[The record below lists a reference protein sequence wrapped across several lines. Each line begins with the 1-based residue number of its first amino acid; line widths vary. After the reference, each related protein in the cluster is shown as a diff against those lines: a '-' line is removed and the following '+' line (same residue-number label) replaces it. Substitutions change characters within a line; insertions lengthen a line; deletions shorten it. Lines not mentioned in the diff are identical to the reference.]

1 MKIRRFFGKDMR
13 EALKQVKDELGGDAV
28 IMSNKKVADGVELVA
43 AVDKETEMTKP
54 APTIS
59 LGRRSKNTPTLSE
72 IIGDDGPDSLKAL
85 LEKQHAGQL
94 VDENSD
100 GFESVAHANAAYGR
114 KNEQYT
120 DKENSKQYSQQ
131 RSAQSTQ
138 STQAVNQNQPRV
150 SQAYADS
157 QQAEKRRREAEL
169 THEYARTPVT
179 KPMDDFSMEH
189 DFADSQAS
197 DLFSQDKS
205 FSPNDGLDFI
215 KSELASI
222 RNVLQY
228 QVNGLSDEKSK
239 RKNPTHYFLGNKLLG
254 MGISERLVEQLVSF
268 LPPQATETE
277 GWDYL
282 LNLISN
288 RLHIGGN
295 DILQQSGIVALVGPT
310 GTGKTTTVAKL
321 AAKFAQKYG
330 ANEVAMITVDTYRI
344 AAFEQLATYGKIIG
358 CTVKKAQ
365 TSEELAHI
373 LYQLRHKKLVLIDT
387 AGFSQR
393 DARLVTQLNDYEKET
408 TANIKKY
415 LVLPAGAQ
423 YQVLHQTI
431 QAYKNINLTGCIFS
445 KLDECYSLGE
455 ALSVVIENDLRLSYV
470 TDGQRV
476 PEDIKL
482 ADAKNLIMVAS
493 KLYKKYALAHTSLLN
508 SDEGV
513 RAG

>member
-28 IMSNKKVADGVELVA
+28 IMSNKKVVGGVELVA
-43 AVDKETEMTKP
+43 AVDKETEMTRP
-54 APTIS
+54 IPTIS

-85 LEKQHAGQL
+85 LEKQHAGKL
-94 VDENSD
+94 LDENSD
-100 GFESVAHANAAYGR
+100 GFDYTAFPNAAH
-114 KNEQYT
+114 T
-120 DKENSKQYSQQ
+120 QQ
-131 RSAQSTQ
+131 RRAESTYSSATMSR
-138 STQAVNQNQPRV
+138 NHPRA

-157 QQAEKRRREAEL
+157 QQSEQRLREAEL
-169 THEYARTPVT
+169 THPYARTPVT
-179 KPMDDFSMEH
+179 KAVEDFTMNE

-197 DLFSQDKS
+197 DLFSHDS
-205 FSPNDGLDFI
+205 SIAPNDDLESI
-215 KSELASI
+215 KLELASI

-254 MGISERLVEQLVSF
+254 MGISEKLVAQLVSF
-268 LPPQATETE
+268 LPPQSNETE

-282 LNLISN
+282 LKLISN

-295 DILQQSGIVALVGPT
+295 DILQQSGIVALVGAT

-321 AAKFAQKYG
+321 AAKYAQKYG
-330 ANEVAMITVDTYRI
+330 ANEVAMITIDTYRI

-365 TSEELAHI
+365 TSEDLAHI

-431 QAYKNINLTGCIFS
+431 QAYKDISLTGCIFS
-445 KLDECYSLGE
+445 KLDESYSLGE

-482 ADAKNLIMVAS
+482 ADSKNLIMVAS
-493 KLYKKYALAHTSLLN
+493 KLYKKYALTHTN
-508 SDEGV
+508 QSDSDTV
-513 RAG
+513 ARAI

>member
-43 AVDKETEMTKP
+43 AVDKETEMTQP
-54 APTIS
+54 PPTIS
-59 LGRRSKNTPTLSE
+59 LGRKTKNTPTLSE

-85 LEKQHAGQL
+85 LEKQQAGKL
-94 VDENSD
+94 VDESSD
-100 GFESVAHANAAYGR
+100 GFESAAHA
-114 KNEQYT
+114 
-120 DKENSKQYSQQ
+120 QQ
-131 RSAQSTQ
+131 RSAESTYSSQ
-138 STQAVNQNQPRV
+138 TMNRNQPRV

-157 QQAEKRRREAEL
+157 QQAEKRLREAEL
-169 THEYARTPVT
+169 TNQYARTPVT
-179 KPMDDFSMEH
+179 KPVENFAMND

-197 DLFSQDKS
+197 DLFSHGS
-205 FSPNDGLDFI
+205 SVASNDDFESI

-228 QVNGLSDEKSK
+228 QVNGLSDEQSK

-254 MGISERLVEQLVSF
+254 MGISEKLVAQLVSF
-268 LPPQATETE
+268 LPPQAKETE

-295 DILQQSGIVALVGPT
+295 DILQQSGIVALVGAT

-321 AAKFAQKYG
+321 AAKYAQKYG

-431 QAYKNINLTGCIFS
+431 QAYKNISLTGCIFS

-493 KLYKKYALAHTSLLN
+493 KLYKKYALAHNNQSN
-508 SDEGV
+508 SDAGA
-513 RAG
+513 RAI

>member
-85 LEKQHAGQL
+85 LEKQQAGQL
-94 VDENSD
+94 VDESSD
-100 GFESVAHANAAYGR
+100 GFESVAHANAAHAT
-114 KNEQYT
+114 KNGQYVDKESARQYT
-120 DKENSKQYSQQ
+120 AQ
-131 RSAQSTQ
+131 RSAQT
-138 STQAVNQNQPRV
+138 TQATGQKQAHV

-157 QQAEKRRREAEL
+157 QQAEKRRREAQL

-179 KPMDDFSMEH
+179 KPIEEFSMEH

-197 DLFSQDKS
+197 DLFSQDKNS
-205 FSPNDGLDFI
+205 SSNDGLDFI

-228 QVNGLSDEKSK
+228 QVNGLSDEKNK

-254 MGISERLVEQLVSF
+254 MGISERLVAQLVSF

>member
-59 LGRRSKNTPTLSE
+59 LGKKSKNTPTLSE

-85 LEKQHAGQL
+85 LEKQHAGKL
-94 VDENSD
+94 VDEGSD
-100 GFESVAHANAAYGR
+100 VFESLAH
-114 KNEQYT
+114 T
-120 DKENSKQYSQQ
+120 QQ
-131 RSAQSTQ
+131 RSAESTY
-138 STQAVNQNQPRV
+138 SSKVPNQNQPRV
-150 SQAYADS
+150 SQGYADS
-157 QQAEKRRREAEL
+157 QQAEKRLREAEL
-169 THEYARTPVT
+169 THQYVRTPVT
-179 KPMDDFSMEH
+179 KVVDDFSMDQ
-189 DFADSQAS
+189 DFSDSQAS
-197 DLFSQDKS
+197 DLFR
-205 FSPNDGLDFI
+205 NDNSLASNDDLESI

-228 QVNGLSDEKSK
+228 QVNGLSDEKNK

-254 MGISERLVEQLVSF
+254 MGISEKLVAQLVSF

-295 DILQQSGIVALVGPT
+295 DILQQSGIVALVGAT

-321 AAKFAQKYG
+321 AAKYAQKYG

-365 TSEELAHI
+365 NSEELAHI

-431 QAYKNINLTGCIFS
+431 QAYQNINLTGCIFS

-493 KLYKKYALAHTSLLN
+493 KLYKKYALAHNNQSN
-508 SDEGV
+508 SDTGV
-513 RAG
+513 RAI

>member
-59 LGRRSKNTPTLSE
+59 LGRKAKSTPTLSE

-85 LEKQHAGQL
+85 LEKQHAGKL
-94 VDENSD
+94 GEEGSV
-100 GFESVAHANAAYGR
+100 GFTSVQHANANAAHT
-114 KNEQYT
+114 QQQ
-120 DKENSKQYSQQ
+120 NSGSGHSAPAPSQHH
-131 RSAQSTQ
+131 
-138 STQAVNQNQPRV
+138 PRV
-150 SQAYADS
+150 SKAYADS
-157 QQAEKRRREAEL
+157 QQAEKRLHEAEL
-169 THEYARTPVT
+169 THQYVRTPVH
-179 KPMDDFSMEH
+179 KQGDDFPINQ
-189 DFADSQAS
+189 DFSDSQAS
-197 DLFSQDKS
+197 DLFSQENKLPAS
-205 FSPNDGLDFI
+205 DGLELI

-228 QVNGLSDEKSK
+228 QVNGLSDEKNK

-254 MGISERLVEQLVSF
+254 MGISEKLCAQLISF
-268 LPPQATETE
+268 LPPQASETE

-295 DILQQSGIVALVGPT
+295 DILQQSGIVALVGAT

-321 AAKFAQKYG
+321 AAKYAQKFG

-493 KLYKKYALAHTSLLN
+493 KLYKKYALAHTNAS
-508 SDEGV
+508 SFDAGV
-513 RAG
+513 RAV

>member
-28 IMSNKKVADGVELVA
+28 IMSNKKVAGGVELVA
-43 AVDKETEMTKP
+43 AVDKETELTKP

-59 LGRRSKNTPTLSE
+59 LSRKAKNTPTLSE

-85 LEKQHAGQL
+85 LEKQQAGQL
-94 VDENSD
+94 ADERSD
-100 GFESVAHANAAYGR
+100 GFDSVAQSNAM
-114 KNEQYT
+114 NQ
-120 DKENSKQYSQQ
+120 KQ
-131 RSAQSTQ
+131 TG
-138 STQAVNQNQPRV
+138 V
-150 SQAYADS
+150 SSAYADS
-157 QQAEKRRREAEL
+157 EQAEKRRREAQL
-169 THEYARTPVT
+169 TSEYVRTPVS
-179 KPMDDFSMEH
+179 KPDQELTTEQDFL
-189 DFADSQAS
+189 DSQAS
-197 DLFSQDKS
+197 DLFRNDNNLQS
-205 FSPNDGLDFI
+205 NDGLDFI

-228 QVNGLSDEKSK
+228 QVNGLSDERNK

-254 MGISERLVEQLVSF
+254 MGISEKLVEQLVSF

-330 ANEVAMITVDTYRI
+330 ANEVAMITLDTYRI

-373 LYQLRHKKLVLIDT
+373 LHQMRHKKLVLIDT

-493 KLYKKYALAHTSLLN
+493 KLYKKYALAHTKLSN

-513 RAG
+513 RAV

>member
-43 AVDKETEMTKP
+43 AIDKETEMTKP
-54 APTIS
+54 VPKIS
-59 LGRRSKNTPTLSE
+59 LAKRSKNTPTLSE

-85 LEKQHAGQL
+85 LEKQHTGQL
-94 VDENSD
+94 ADDNSD
-100 GFESVAHANAAYGR
+100 GFDSVAQANARAS
-114 KNEQYT
+114 
-120 DKENSKQYSQQ
+120 NSNLPQGNSVPH
-131 RSAQSTQ
+131 RNS
-138 STQAVNQNQPRV
+138 VV
-150 SQAYADS
+150 SETYADS
-157 QQAEKRRREAEL
+157 EQAEKRRREAEL
-169 THEYARTPVT
+169 TNQYVRTPVND
-179 KPMDDFSMEH
+179 PNDDFGLQSNFSGQS
-189 DFADSQAS
+189 DFTTASSDLIGSQAS
-197 DLFSQDKS
+197 ELLNKNGHSQSNQDLDS
-205 FSPNDGLDFI
+205 I

-222 RNVLQY
+222 RNVLQF
-228 QVNGLSDEKSK
+228 QVNGLSEEKNK
-239 RKNPTHYFLGNKLLG
+239 RNNPTHYFLGNKLLG
-254 MGISERLVEQLVSF
+254 MGISEKLSAQLVSF

-277 GWDYL
+277 GWEYL

-288 RLHIGGN
+288 RLHVGGN

-321 AAKFAQKYG
+321 AAKYAQKHG

-393 DARLVTQLNDYEKET
+393 DARLITQLNDYEKET

-431 QAYKNINLTGCIFS
+431 QAYKNTHLTGCIFS

-455 ALSVVIENDLRLSYV
+455 ALSVVIENDLSLSYV

-482 ADAKNLIMVAS
+482 ADAKNLTMVAS
-493 KLYKKYALAHTSLLN
+493 KLYKKYGLAHTKPSR

-513 RAG
+513 RAV

>member
-28 IMSNKKVADGVELVA
+28 IMSNKKVAGGVELVA

-59 LGRRSKNTPTLSE
+59 LSRKAKNTPTLSE

-85 LEKQHAGQL
+85 LEKQQAGQL
-94 VDENSD
+94 ADDKSD
-100 GFESVAHANAAYGR
+100 GFESVAQSNAM
-114 KNEQYT
+114 NQ
-120 DKENSKQYSQQ
+120 KQ
-131 RSAQSTQ
+131 T
-138 STQAVNQNQPRV
+138 NV
-150 SQAYADS
+150 SSAYADS
-157 QQAEKRRREAEL
+157 EQAEKRRREAQL
-169 THEYARTPVT
+169 TSEYVRTPVN
-179 KPMDDFSMEH
+179 KPEQDYSVNDDLS
-189 DFADSQAS
+189 DSQAS
-197 DLFSQDKS
+197 DLFKNDNGLQSS
-205 FSPNDGLDFI
+205 DGLDFI

-228 QVNGLSDEKSK
+228 QVNGLSDERNK

-254 MGISERLVEQLVSF
+254 MGISEKLVEQLVSF

-282 LNLISN
+282 MKLISN

-330 ANEVAMITVDTYRI
+330 ANEVAMITLDTYRI

-373 LYQLRHKKLVLIDT
+373 LHQMRHKKLVLIDT

-415 LVLPAGAQ
+415 LVLPAGSQ

-493 KLYKKYALAHTSLLN
+493 KLYKKYALAHTKLSI

-513 RAG
+513 RAV

>member
-85 LEKQHAGQL
+85 LEKQQAGQL
-94 VDENSD
+94 NDERDD
-100 GFESVAHANAAYGR
+100 GFGSVNHTHNTQEHSEHPA
-114 KNEQYT
+114 
-120 DKENSKQYSQQ
+120 YSQQ
-131 RSAQSTQ
+131 RNAQSSYSAQ
-138 STQAVNQNQPRV
+138 AMNQ
-150 SQAYADS
+150 SQAGVSRGYADS
-157 QQAEKRRREAEL
+157 EQAEKRRHEAEL
-169 THEYARTPVT
+169 TNEYVRTPVN
-179 KPMDDFSMEH
+179 KPAEQLSMNDDFS
-189 DFADSQAS
+189 DSQAS
-197 DLFSQDKS
+197 DLFKHDSRLAS
-205 FSPNDGLDFI
+205 NDGLDLI

-228 QVNGLSDEKSK
+228 QVNGLSDERNK

-254 MGISERLVEQLVSF
+254 MGISSKLVEQLVSF

-321 AAKFAQKYG
+321 AAKYAQKYG
-330 ANEVAMITVDTYRI
+330 ANEVAMITIDTYRI

-373 LYQLRHKKLVLIDT
+373 LHQLRHKKLVLIDT

-393 DARLVTQLNDYEKET
+393 DARLVSQLNDYEKET
-408 TANIKKY
+408 SATIKKY

-493 KLYKKYALAHTSLLN
+493 KLYKKYALAHTNLPRSN
-508 SDEGV
+508 EGV
-513 RAG
+513 RAV

>member
-43 AVDKETEMTKP
+43 AVDKETEMSKP

-59 LGRRSKNTPTLSE
+59 LSRRSKNTPTLSE

-94 VDENSD
+94 PNERTSEKSNVNPDDSSD
-100 GFESVAHANAAYGR
+100 GFASVAHANSM
-114 KNEQYT
+114 K
-120 DKENSKQYSQQ
+120 SQH
-131 RSAQSTQ
+131 
-138 STQAVNQNQPRV
+138 AVV
-150 SQAYADS
+150 SNTYADS
-157 QQAEKRRREAEL
+157 QQAEKRRLEAEL
-169 THEYARTPVT
+169 NSKYVRTSNNES
-179 KPMDDFSMEH
+179 MSDFATEQG
-189 DFADSQAS
+189 FADSQAS
-197 DLFSQDKS
+197 DLFSQDSKIAS
-205 FSPNDGLDFI
+205 NEGLELI

-228 QVNGLSDEKSK
+228 QVNGLSEEKNK
-239 RKNPTHYFLGNKLLG
+239 RKNPTHYFLGNKLMG
-254 MGISERLVEQLVSF
+254 MGISERLVGQLVSF

-277 GWDYL
+277 GWEYL
-282 LNLISN
+282 LKLISN

-393 DARLVTQLNDYEKET
+393 DARLVSQLNDYEKET
-408 TANIKKY
+408 TATIKKY

-431 QAYKNINLTGCIFS
+431 QAYNNINLTGCILS

-455 ALSVVIENDLRLSYV
+455 ALSAVIENDLRLSYV

-482 ADAKNLIMVAS
+482 ADANNLIMVAS
-493 KLYKKYALAHTSLLN
+493 KLYKKYGLAHTSL
-508 SDEGV
+508 SHSGDGI
-513 RAG
+513 RAV

>member
-43 AVDKETEMTKP
+43 AVDKETEMTQP

-59 LGRRSKNTPTLSE
+59 LGRKSKNTPTLSE

-85 LEKQHAGQL
+85 LEKQQAGKL
-94 VDENSD
+94 VDESSD
-100 GFESVAHANAAYGR
+100 GFKSAAHA
-114 KNEQYT
+114 
-120 DKENSKQYSQQ
+120 QQ
-131 RSAQSTQ
+131 RSAESTYSSQ
-138 STQAVNQNQPRV
+138 TMNRNQPRV

-157 QQAEKRRREAEL
+157 QQAEKRLREAEL
-169 THEYARTPVT
+169 TNQYARTPVT
-179 KPMDDFSMEH
+179 KAGENFAINDDFT
-189 DFADSQAS
+189 DSQAS
-197 DLFSQDKS
+197 DLFSHGTSAASNEDLES
-205 FSPNDGLDFI
+205 I

-228 QVNGLSDEKSK
+228 QVNGLSDEQSK

-254 MGISERLVEQLVSF
+254 MGISEKLVAQLVSF
-268 LPPQATETE
+268 LPPQANETE

-295 DILQQSGIVALVGPT
+295 DILQQSGIVALVGAT

-321 AAKFAQKYG
+321 AAKYAQKYG

-431 QAYKNINLTGCIFS
+431 QAYKNISLTGCIFS

-493 KLYKKYALAHTSLLN
+493 KLYKKYALAHNNQSN
-508 SDEGV
+508 SDAGA
-513 RAG
+513 RAI

>member
-43 AVDKETEMTKP
+43 AVDKETEMTQP
-54 APTIS
+54 PPTIS
-59 LGRRSKNTPTLSE
+59 LGRKTKNTPTLSE

-85 LEKQHAGQL
+85 LEKQQAGKL
-94 VDENSD
+94 VDESSD
-100 GFESVAHANAAYGR
+100 GLESAAHA
-114 KNEQYT
+114 
-120 DKENSKQYSQQ
+120 QQ
-131 RSAQSTQ
+131 RSAESTYSSQ
-138 STQAVNQNQPRV
+138 TMNRNQPRV

-157 QQAEKRRREAEL
+157 QQAEKRLREAEL
-169 THEYARTPVT
+169 TNQYARTPVT
-179 KPMDDFSMEH
+179 KPVENFAMND

-197 DLFSQDKS
+197 DLFSHGS
-205 FSPNDGLDFI
+205 SVASNDDFESI

-228 QVNGLSDEKSK
+228 QVNGLSDEQSK

-254 MGISERLVEQLVSF
+254 MGISEKLVAQLVSF
-268 LPPQATETE
+268 LPPQAKETE

-295 DILQQSGIVALVGPT
+295 DILQQSGIVALVGAT

-321 AAKFAQKYG
+321 AAKYAQKYG

-431 QAYKNINLTGCIFS
+431 QAYKNISLTGCIFS

-493 KLYKKYALAHTSLLN
+493 KLYKKYALAHNNQSN
-508 SDEGV
+508 SDAGA
-513 RAG
+513 RAI

>member
-28 IMSNKKVADGVELVA
+28 IMSNKKVANGVELVA
-43 AVDKETEMTKP
+43 AVDKETEMTRP

-94 VDENSD
+94 VDENRD
-100 GFESVAHANAAYGR
+100 GFESVAQANATQGR
-114 KNEQYT
+114 KNYAYN

-131 RSAQSTQ
+131 RSVQPAQST
-138 STQAVNQNQPRV
+138 SAMNQNQPRV

-169 THEYARTPVT
+169 THEYARTPAS

-197 DLFSQDKS
+197 DLFSQDKILS
-205 FSPNDGLDFI
+205 SNDGLDFI

-228 QVNGLSDEKSK
+228 QVNGLSDEKNK

-282 LNLISN
+282 LNLITN

-482 ADAKNLIMVAS
+482 ADAKNLIMVAA

>member
-28 IMSNKKVADGVELVA
+28 IMSNKKVANGVELVA
-43 AVDKETEMTKP
+43 AVDKETEMTQP

-59 LGRRSKNTPTLSE
+59 LGKKSKNTPTLSE

-85 LEKQHAGQL
+85 LEKQHAGKL
-94 VDENSD
+94 VDESSV
-100 GFESVAHANAAYGR
+100 GFDKTIPANAAHR
-114 KNEQYT
+114 QQTSAEST
-120 DKENSKQYSQQ
+120 YSSNTMN
-131 RSAQSTQ
+131 R
-138 STQAVNQNQPRV
+138 NHPPV

-157 QQAEKRRREAEL
+157 QQAEKRLREAEL
-169 THEYARTPVT
+169 THQYARTPVT
-179 KPMDDFSMEH
+179 KAVEDFAINE

-197 DLFSQDKS
+197 DLFSHDS
-205 FSPNDGLDFI
+205 SIASNDDLESI

-254 MGISERLVEQLVSF
+254 MGISEKLVAQLVSF
-268 LPPQATETE
+268 LPPQADETQ

-295 DILQQSGIVALVGPT
+295 DILQQSGIVALVGAT

-321 AAKFAQKYG
+321 AAKYAQKYG

-431 QAYKNINLTGCIFS
+431 QAYKNISLTGCIFS

-493 KLYKKYALAHTSLLN
+493 KLYKKYALAHNNHTN
-508 SDEGV
+508 SDT
-513 RAG
+513 RARAI

>member
-54 APTIS
+54 APKIS
-59 LGRRSKNTPTLSE
+59 LGKRSKNTPTLSE

-85 LEKQHAGQL
+85 LEKQQAGQL
-94 VDENSD
+94 ADDSSD
-100 GFESVAHANAAYGR
+100 GFDSVAQANANIAKR
-114 KNEQYT
+114 SE
-120 DKENSKQYSQQ
+120 KEPHRYPAQRLEPIVSK
-131 RSAQSTQ
+131 T
-138 STQAVNQNQPRV
+138 
-150 SQAYADS
+150 YADS
-157 QQAEKRRREAEL
+157 EQADKRRKEAEL
-169 THEYARTPVT
+169 TNQYVRTPVNNLN
-179 KPMDDFSMEH
+179 DDFALPFDSAQH
-189 DFADSQAS
+189 SNFAQQS
-197 DLFSQDKS
+197 DLTETQVSDLVNQNGS
-205 FSPNDGLDFI
+205 LQSNDELNSI

-222 RNVLQY
+222 RNVLQF
-228 QVNGLSDEKSK
+228 QVNGLSEEKNK

-254 MGISERLVEQLVSF
+254 MGISEKLTEQLVSF
-268 LPPQATETE
+268 LPPQATENE
-277 GWDYL
+277 GWEYL

-288 RLHIGGN
+288 RLHVGGN

-321 AAKFAQKYG
+321 AAKYAQKHG

-393 DARLVTQLNDYEKET
+393 DARLITQLNDYEKET

-431 QAYKNINLTGCIFS
+431 QAYNNTHLTGCIFS

-482 ADAKNLIMVAS
+482 ADARNLTMVAS
-493 KLYKKYALAHTSLLN
+493 KLYKKYGLAHTKPSI
-508 SDEGV
+508 SDEGI
-513 RAG
+513 RAV

>member
-43 AVDKETEMTKP
+43 AVDKETEMTQP
-54 APTIS
+54 PPTIS
-59 LGRRSKNTPTLSE
+59 LGRKTKNTPTLSE

-85 LEKQHAGQL
+85 LEKQQAGKL
-94 VDENSD
+94 VDESSD
-100 GFESVAHANAAYGR
+100 GFESVAHA
-114 KNEQYT
+114 
-120 DKENSKQYSQQ
+120 QQ
-131 RSAQSTQ
+131 RSAESTYSSQ
-138 STQAVNQNQPRV
+138 TMNRNQPRV

-157 QQAEKRRREAEL
+157 QQAEKRLREAEL
-169 THEYARTPVT
+169 TNQYARTPVT
-179 KPMDDFSMEH
+179 KAGENFAINDDFT
-189 DFADSQAS
+189 DSQAS
-197 DLFSQDKS
+197 DLFSHGS
-205 FSPNDGLDFI
+205 SVTSNDDLESI

-228 QVNGLSDEKSK
+228 QVNGLSDEQSK

-254 MGISERLVEQLVSF
+254 MGISEKLVAQLVSF
-268 LPPQATETE
+268 LPPQAKETE

-295 DILQQSGIVALVGPT
+295 DILQQSGIVALVGAT

-321 AAKFAQKYG
+321 AAKYAQKYG

-431 QAYKNINLTGCIFS
+431 QAYKNISLTGCIFS

-493 KLYKKYALAHTSLLN
+493 KLYKKYALAHNNQSN
-508 SDEGV
+508 SDAGA
-513 RAG
+513 RAI

>member
-43 AVDKETEMTKP
+43 AVDKETEMTQP
-54 APTIS
+54 PPTIS
-59 LGRRSKNTPTLSE
+59 LGRKTKNTPTLSE

-85 LEKQHAGQL
+85 LEKQQAGKL
-94 VDENSD
+94 VDESTD
-100 GFESVAHANAAYGR
+100 GFDSAAHA
-114 KNEQYT
+114 
-120 DKENSKQYSQQ
+120 QQ
-131 RSAQSTQ
+131 RSAESTYSSQ
-138 STQAVNQNQPRV
+138 TMNRNQPRV

-157 QQAEKRRREAEL
+157 QQAEKRLREAEL
-169 THEYARTPVT
+169 TNQYARTPVT
-179 KPMDDFSMEH
+179 KPVENFAMND

-197 DLFSQDKS
+197 DLFSHGS
-205 FSPNDGLDFI
+205 SVTSNDDLESI

-228 QVNGLSDEKSK
+228 QVNGLSDEQSK

-254 MGISERLVEQLVSF
+254 MGISEKLVAQLVSF
-268 LPPQATETE
+268 LPPQAKETE

-295 DILQQSGIVALVGPT
+295 DILQQSGIVALVGAT

-321 AAKFAQKYG
+321 AAKYAQKYG

-431 QAYKNINLTGCIFS
+431 QAYKNISLTGCIFS

-493 KLYKKYALAHTSLLN
+493 KLYKKYALAHNNQSN
-508 SDEGV
+508 SDAGA
-513 RAG
+513 RAI

>member
-43 AVDKETEMTKP
+43 AVDKETEMTQP
-54 APTIS
+54 PPTIS
-59 LGRRSKNTPTLSE
+59 LGRKTKNTPTLSE

-85 LEKQHAGQL
+85 LEKQQAGKL
-94 VDENSD
+94 VDESSD
-100 GFESVAHANAAYGR
+100 GFESVAHA
-114 KNEQYT
+114 
-120 DKENSKQYSQQ
+120 QQ
-131 RSAQSTQ
+131 RSAESTYSSQ
-138 STQAVNQNQPRV
+138 TMNRNQPRV

-157 QQAEKRRREAEL
+157 QQAEKRLREAEL
-169 THEYARTPVT
+169 TNQYARTPVT
-179 KPMDDFSMEH
+179 KPVENFAMND

-197 DLFSQDKS
+197 DLFSHGS
-205 FSPNDGLDFI
+205 SVTSNDDLESI

-228 QVNGLSDEKSK
+228 QVNGLSDEQSK

-254 MGISERLVEQLVSF
+254 MGISEKLVAQLVSF
-268 LPPQATETE
+268 LPPQAKETE

-295 DILQQSGIVALVGPT
+295 DILQQSGIVALVGAT

-321 AAKFAQKYG
+321 AAKYAQKYG

-431 QAYKNINLTGCIFS
+431 QAYKNISLTGCIFS

-493 KLYKKYALAHTSLLN
+493 KLYKKYALAHNNQSN
-508 SDEGV
+508 SDAGA
-513 RAG
+513 RAI

>member
-13 EALKQVKDELGGDAV
+13 EALKHVKDELGGDAV

-43 AVDKETEMTKP
+43 AADKETEMTKP

-59 LGRRSKNTPTLSE
+59 LGKKSKSTPTLSE

-94 VDENSD
+94 GEEGNV
-100 GFESVAHANAAYGR
+100 GFTSAQHADANAAHT
-114 KNEQYT
+114 QQQ
-120 DKENSKQYSQQ
+120 NSGSSYSAPAPSQHH
-131 RSAQSTQ
+131 
-138 STQAVNQNQPRV
+138 PRV

-157 QQAEKRRREAEL
+157 QHAEKRLREAEL
-169 THEYARTPVT
+169 SNQYVRTPVH
-179 KPMDDFSMEH
+179 KAVDDFPITQDLS
-189 DFADSQAS
+189 DSQTS
-197 DLFSQDKS
+197 DLFSQDDKLPS
-205 FSPNDGLDFI
+205 SDGLELI

-228 QVNGLSDEKSK
+228 QVNGLSDEKNK

-254 MGISERLVEQLVSF
+254 MGISEKLCAQLISF

-295 DILQQSGIVALVGPT
+295 DILQQSGVVALVGAT

-321 AAKFAQKYG
+321 AAKYAQKFG

-393 DARLVTQLNDYEKET
+393 DARLVTQLSDYEKET

-455 ALSVVIENDLRLSYV
+455 ALSVVIENDLKLSYV

-493 KLYKKYALAHTSLLN
+493 KLYKKYALAHTNAASF
-508 SDEGV
+508 DAGV
-513 RAG
+513 RAV

>member
-1 MKIRRFFGKDMR
+1 M
-13 EALKQVKDELGGDAV
+13 
-28 IMSNKKVADGVELVA
+28 
-43 AVDKETEMTKP
+43 
-54 APTIS
+54 
-59 LGRRSKNTPTLSE
+59 
-72 IIGDDGPDSLKAL
+72 
-85 LEKQHAGQL
+85 
-94 VDENSD
+94 
-100 GFESVAHANAAYGR
+100 
-114 KNEQYT
+114 
-120 DKENSKQYSQQ
+120 
-131 RSAQSTQ
+131 
-138 STQAVNQNQPRV
+138 
-150 SQAYADS
+150 
-157 QQAEKRRREAEL
+157 
-169 THEYARTPVT
+169 
-179 KPMDDFSMEH
+179 
-189 DFADSQAS
+189 
-197 DLFSQDKS
+197 
-205 FSPNDGLDFI
+205 
-215 KSELASI
+215 
-222 RNVLQY
+222 
-228 QVNGLSDEKSK
+228 
-239 RKNPTHYFLGNKLLG
+239 
-254 MGISERLVEQLVSF
+254 
-268 LPPQATETE
+268 
-277 GWDYL
+277 
-282 LNLISN
+282 
-288 RLHIGGN
+288 
-295 DILQQSGIVALVGPT
+295 VGPT

>member
-43 AVDKETEMTKP
+43 AVDKETEMTQP
-54 APTIS
+54 PPTIS
-59 LGRRSKNTPTLSE
+59 LGRKTKNTPTLSE

-85 LEKQHAGQL
+85 LEKQQAGKL
-94 VDENSD
+94 VDESSD
-100 GFESVAHANAAYGR
+100 GFESAAHA
-114 KNEQYT
+114 
-120 DKENSKQYSQQ
+120 QQ
-131 RSAQSTQ
+131 RSAESTYSSQ
-138 STQAVNQNQPRV
+138 TMNRNQPRV

-157 QQAEKRRREAEL
+157 QQAEKRLREAEL
-169 THEYARTPVT
+169 TNQYARTPVT
-179 KPMDDFSMEH
+179 KPVENFAMND

-197 DLFSQDKS
+197 DLFSHGS
-205 FSPNDGLDFI
+205 SVTSNDDLESI

-228 QVNGLSDEKSK
+228 QVNGLSDEQSK

-254 MGISERLVEQLVSF
+254 MGISEKLVAQLVSF
-268 LPPQATETE
+268 LPPQAKETE

-295 DILQQSGIVALVGPT
+295 DILQQSGIVALVGAT

-321 AAKFAQKYG
+321 AAKYAQKYG

-431 QAYKNINLTGCIFS
+431 QAYKNISLTGCIFS

-493 KLYKKYALAHTSLLN
+493 KLYKKYALAHNNQSN
-508 SDEGV
+508 SDAGA
-513 RAG
+513 RAI

>member
-43 AVDKETEMTKP
+43 AVDKETEMTQP
-54 APTIS
+54 PPTIS
-59 LGRRSKNTPTLSE
+59 LGRKTKNTPTLSE

-85 LEKQHAGQL
+85 LEKQQAGKL
-94 VDENSD
+94 VDESTD
-100 GFESVAHANAAYGR
+100 GFDSAAHA
-114 KNEQYT
+114 
-120 DKENSKQYSQQ
+120 QQ
-131 RSAQSTQ
+131 RSAESTYSSQ
-138 STQAVNQNQPRV
+138 TMNRNQPRV

-157 QQAEKRRREAEL
+157 QQAEKRLREAEL
-169 THEYARTPVT
+169 TNQYARTPVT
-179 KPMDDFSMEH
+179 KPVENFAMND

-197 DLFSQDKS
+197 DLFSHGS
-205 FSPNDGLDFI
+205 SVASNDDFESI

-228 QVNGLSDEKSK
+228 QVNGLSDEQSK

-254 MGISERLVEQLVSF
+254 MGISEKLVAQLVSF
-268 LPPQATETE
+268 LPPQAKETE

-295 DILQQSGIVALVGPT
+295 DILQQSGIVALVGAT

-321 AAKFAQKYG
+321 AAKYAQKYG

-431 QAYKNINLTGCIFS
+431 QAYKNISLTGCIFS

-493 KLYKKYALAHTSLLN
+493 KLYKKYALAHNNQSN
-508 SDEGV
+508 SDAGA
-513 RAG
+513 RAI

>member
-43 AVDKETEMTKP
+43 AVDKETEMTQP
-54 APTIS
+54 PPTIS
-59 LGRRSKNTPTLSE
+59 LGRKTKNTPTLSE

-85 LEKQHAGQL
+85 LEKQQAGKL
-94 VDENSD
+94 VDESSD
-100 GFESVAHANAAYGR
+100 GFKSAA
-114 KNEQYT
+114 QA
-120 DKENSKQYSQQ
+120 QQ
-131 RSAQSTQ
+131 RSAESTYSSQ
-138 STQAVNQNQPRV
+138 TMNRNQPRV

-157 QQAEKRRREAEL
+157 QQAEKRLREAEL
-169 THEYARTPVT
+169 TNQYARTPVT
-179 KPMDDFSMEH
+179 KPVENFAINDDFT
-189 DFADSQAS
+189 DSQAS
-197 DLFSQDKS
+197 DLFSHGTSAASNEDLES
-205 FSPNDGLDFI
+205 I

-228 QVNGLSDEKSK
+228 QVNGLSDEQSK

-254 MGISERLVEQLVSF
+254 MGISEKLVAQLVSF
-268 LPPQATETE
+268 LPPQANETE

-295 DILQQSGIVALVGPT
+295 DILQQSGIVALVGAT

-321 AAKFAQKYG
+321 AAKYAQKYG

-431 QAYKNINLTGCIFS
+431 QAYKNISLTGCIFS

-493 KLYKKYALAHTSLLN
+493 KLYKKYALAHNNQSN
-508 SDEGV
+508 SDAGA
-513 RAG
+513 RAI

>member
-94 VDENSD
+94 VDESSD
-100 GFESVAHANAAYGR
+100 GFESVAHANATHGR
-114 KNEQYT
+114 KNGQYSDKDINKQYT
-120 DKENSKQYSQQ
+120 QQ
-131 RSAQSTQ
+131 RTAQSAQLSPVT
-138 STQAVNQNQPRV
+138 NQNQPRV

-157 QQAEKRRREAEL
+157 QQAEKRRREAESNQ
-169 THEYARTPVT
+169 EYARNPVS
-179 KPMDDFSMEH
+179 KPIDDFPMEQ
-189 DFADSQAS
+189 DFSDNQAS
-197 DLFSQDKS
+197 DLFSQDNS
-205 FSPNDGLDFI
+205 FASNDGLDFI

-228 QVNGLSDEKSK
+228 QVNGLSDEKNK

-254 MGISERLVEQLVSF
+254 MGISEKLVQQLVSF

-415 LVLPAGAQ
+415 LLLPAGAQ

-493 KLYKKYALAHTSLLN
+493 KLYKKYALAHTSLSN

>member
-54 APTIS
+54 ALAIS
-59 LGRRSKNTPTLSE
+59 LGKKAKNTPTLSE
-72 IIGDDGPDSLKAL
+72 IIGNDGPDSLKAL

-94 VDENSD
+94 GEEGSV
-100 GFESVAHANAAYGR
+100 GFTSVQHANANA
-114 KNEQYT
+114 
-120 DKENSKQYSQQ
+120 
-131 RSAQSTQ
+131 ASTQ
-138 STQAVNQNQPRV
+138 QQHNGSSYSVPAPSHTHPRV

-157 QQAEKRRREAEL
+157 QQAEKRLREAEL
-169 THEYARTPVT
+169 SHQYVRTPVH
-179 KPMDDFSMEH
+179 KPIDDFPIKQ
-189 DFADSQAS
+189 DFSDSQAS
-197 DLFSQDKS
+197 DLFSQDNKLPS
-205 FSPNDGLDFI
+205 SDGLELI

-228 QVNGLSDEKSK
+228 QVNGLSDEKNK

-254 MGISERLVEQLVSF
+254 MGISEKLCAQLISF
-268 LPPQATETE
+268 LPPQASETE

-295 DILQQSGIVALVGPT
+295 DILQQSGIVALVGAT

-321 AAKFAQKYG
+321 AAKYAQKFG

-393 DARLVTQLNDYEKET
+393 DARLVAQLNDYEKET

-431 QAYKNINLTGCIFS
+431 QAYNNVYLTGCIFS

-493 KLYKKYALAHTSLLN
+493 KLYKKYALAHTDATSF
-508 SDEGV
+508 DAGV
-513 RAG
+513 RAV

>member
-43 AVDKETEMTKP
+43 AVDKETEMTQP
-54 APTIS
+54 PPTIS
-59 LGRRSKNTPTLSE
+59 LGRKTKNTPTLSE

-85 LEKQHAGQL
+85 LEKQQAGKL
-94 VDENSD
+94 VDESSD
-100 GFESVAHANAAYGR
+100 GFKSAA
-114 KNEQYT
+114 QA
-120 DKENSKQYSQQ
+120 QQ
-131 RSAQSTQ
+131 RSAESTYSSQ
-138 STQAVNQNQPRV
+138 TMNRNQPRV

-157 QQAEKRRREAEL
+157 QQAEKRLREAEL
-169 THEYARTPVT
+169 TNQYARTPVT
-179 KPMDDFSMEH
+179 KAGENFAINDDFT
-189 DFADSQAS
+189 DSQAS
-197 DLFSQDKS
+197 DLFSHGTSAASNEDLES
-205 FSPNDGLDFI
+205 I

-228 QVNGLSDEKSK
+228 QVNGLSDEQSK

-254 MGISERLVEQLVSF
+254 MGISEKLVAQLVSF
-268 LPPQATETE
+268 LPPQANETE

-295 DILQQSGIVALVGPT
+295 DILQQSGIVALVGAT

-321 AAKFAQKYG
+321 AAKYAQKYG

-431 QAYKNINLTGCIFS
+431 QAYKNISLTGCIFS

-493 KLYKKYALAHTSLLN
+493 KLYKKYALAHNNQSN
-508 SDEGV
+508 SDAGA
-513 RAG
+513 RAI

>member
-28 IMSNKKVADGVELVA
+28 IMSNKKVAGGVELVA

-59 LGRRSKNTPTLSE
+59 LSRKAKNTPTLSE

-85 LEKQHAGQL
+85 LEKQQAGQL
-94 VDENSD
+94 ADDKSD
-100 GFESVAHANAAYGR
+100 GFESVAQSNAM
-114 KNEQYT
+114 NQ
-120 DKENSKQYSQQ
+120 KQ
-131 RSAQSTQ
+131 T
-138 STQAVNQNQPRV
+138 NV
-150 SQAYADS
+150 SSAYADS
-157 QQAEKRRREAEL
+157 EQAEKRRREAQL
-169 THEYARTPVT
+169 TSEYVRTPVN
-179 KPMDDFSMEH
+179 KPEQDYSVNDDLS
-189 DFADSQAS
+189 DSQAS
-197 DLFSQDKS
+197 DLFKNDNGLQSS
-205 FSPNDGLDFI
+205 DGLDFI

-228 QVNGLSDEKSK
+228 QVNGLSDERNK

-254 MGISERLVEQLVSF
+254 MGVSEKLVEQLVSF

-282 LNLISN
+282 MKLISN

-330 ANEVAMITVDTYRI
+330 ANEVAMITLDTYRI

-373 LYQLRHKKLVLIDT
+373 LHQMRHKKLVLIDT

-415 LVLPAGAQ
+415 LVLPAGSQ

-493 KLYKKYALAHTSLLN
+493 KLYKKYALAHTKLSI

-513 RAG
+513 RAV

>member
-59 LGRRSKNTPTLSE
+59 LSRKPKNTPTLSE

-85 LEKQHAGQL
+85 LEKQQAGQL
-94 VDENSD
+94 NEDTRDDFDKGAQEITP
-100 GFESVAHANAAYGR
+100 SV
-114 KNEQYT
+114 
-120 DKENSKQYSQQ
+120 SK
-131 RSAQSTQ
+131 
-138 STQAVNQNQPRV
+138 
-150 SQAYADS
+150 AYADS
-157 QQAEKRRREAEL
+157 QQAEKRRAEAEL
-169 THEYARTPVT
+169 TNEYVRTPVN
-179 KPMDDFSMEH
+179 KPHDDFSMEQ
-189 DFADSQAS
+189 DFAGSQAS
-197 DLFSQDKS
+197 DLFKNDNNMQSV
-205 FSPNDGLDFI
+205 DGLDLI

-228 QVNGLSDEKSK
+228 QVNGLSDERNK

-254 MGISERLVEQLVSF
+254 MGISEKLVDQLVSF

-373 LYQLRHKKLVLIDT
+373 LHQLRHKKLVLIDT

-493 KLYKKYALAHTSLLN
+493 KLYKKYALAHTKLSS

-513 RAG
+513 RAV

>member
-43 AVDKETEMTKP
+43 AVDKETEMTQP
-54 APTIS
+54 PPTIS
-59 LGRRSKNTPTLSE
+59 LGRKTKNTPTLSE

-85 LEKQHAGQL
+85 LEKQQAGKL
-94 VDENSD
+94 VDESSD
-100 GFESVAHANAAYGR
+100 GFESVAHA
-114 KNEQYT
+114 
-120 DKENSKQYSQQ
+120 QQ
-131 RSAQSTQ
+131 RSAESTYSSQ
-138 STQAVNQNQPRV
+138 TMNRNQPRV

-157 QQAEKRRREAEL
+157 QQAEKRLREAEL
-169 THEYARTPVT
+169 TNQYARTPVT
-179 KPMDDFSMEH
+179 KPVENFAMND

-197 DLFSQDKS
+197 DLFSHGS
-205 FSPNDGLDFI
+205 SVASNDDFESI

-228 QVNGLSDEKSK
+228 QVNGLSDEQSK

-254 MGISERLVEQLVSF
+254 MGISEKLVAQLVSF
-268 LPPQATETE
+268 LPPQAKETE

-295 DILQQSGIVALVGPT
+295 DILQQSGIVALVGAT

-321 AAKFAQKYG
+321 AAKYAQKYG

-431 QAYKNINLTGCIFS
+431 QAYKNISLTGCIFS

-493 KLYKKYALAHTSLLN
+493 KLYKKYALAHNNQSN
-508 SDEGV
+508 SDAGA
-513 RAG
+513 RAI